1 MPIVT
6 IVTISKQG
14 GLSFVYSCSTI
25 CYVNTTL
32 KAQPFL
38 LNTCCPGHPY
48 VCPRRYRWECPF
60 QWGPTFRKWFRSRRW
75 TEWGQNRGGSL
86 EGNSDYWWAHGW
98 WYWYSP

>member
-38 LNTCCPGHPY
+38 LNTGQSGDSGQSGDRTDEDPLK
-48 VCPRRYRWECPF
+48 ET
-60 QWGPTFRKWFRSRRW
+60 QTTDGPMDDGTDTHLK
-75 TEWGQNRGGSL
+75 G
-86 EGNSDYWWAHGW
+86 
-98 WYWYSP
+98 